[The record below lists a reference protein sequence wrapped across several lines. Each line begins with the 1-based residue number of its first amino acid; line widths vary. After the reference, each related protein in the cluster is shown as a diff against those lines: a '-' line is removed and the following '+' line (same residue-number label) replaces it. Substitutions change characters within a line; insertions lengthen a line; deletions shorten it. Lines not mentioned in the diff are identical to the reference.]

1 MVGGLEIAAGSVRGE
16 IGCACPFS
24 VGIRLPLEP
33 TVRGVGVVARRRSV
47 AAAVMLST
55 PLAPLQICA
64 SVLGSSGPQPET
76 SHLVHHVLLQHLRE
90 LFMLSALTGGFTKTL
105 YDTLCGMYA
114 VSLKYLFG
122 CSCFFR
128 LTNIWS

>member
-1 MVGGLEIAAGSVRGE
+1 MADSVLHATRV
-16 IGCACPFS
+16 P
-24 VGIRLPLEP
+24 
-33 TVRGVGVVARRRSV
+33 
-47 AAAVMLST
+47 AVDVTDM
-55 PLAPLQICA
+55 QFCA

-76 SHLVHHVLLQHLRE
+76 SHLVHRVLLQHLRE